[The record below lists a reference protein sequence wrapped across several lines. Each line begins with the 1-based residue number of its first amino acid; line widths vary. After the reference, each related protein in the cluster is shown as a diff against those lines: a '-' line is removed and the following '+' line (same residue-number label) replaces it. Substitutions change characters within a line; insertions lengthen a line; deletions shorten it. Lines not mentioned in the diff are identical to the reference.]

1 MTAATTLPAANAP
14 DGYRI
19 QAKESG
25 FAQMIGP
32 IFQRVGE
39 DGRQSLGFR
48 IEAKHLNNSGS
59 LHGGMI
65 QGFADMAW
73 GRVISTE
80 RSINWVTIRL
90 VCDFLAGANLGEFIE
105 GAGEIAGEADGIF
118 TVRGRIWTGE
128 RTLAVGTGLFK
139 GFQAREA
146 RPGERAYRG

>member
-1 MTAATTLPAANAP
+1 MTAATTLAAPNAP

-32 IFQRVGE
+32 IYQRVGD

-48 IEAKHLNNSGS
+48 IEAKHLNNSMS

-73 GRVISTE
+73 GRVISIE

-90 VCDFLAGANLGEFIE
+90 VCDFLAGATLGEFVE

-118 TVRGRIWTGE
+118 TVRGRIWCGT

-139 GFQAREA
+139 GFQTREA
-146 RPGERAYRG
+146 RPGERAFKG